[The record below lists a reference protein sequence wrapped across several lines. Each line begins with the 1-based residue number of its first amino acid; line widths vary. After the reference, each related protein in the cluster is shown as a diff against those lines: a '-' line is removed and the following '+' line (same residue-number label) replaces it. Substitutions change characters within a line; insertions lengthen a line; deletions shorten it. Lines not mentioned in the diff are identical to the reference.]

1 MMRPPERRD
10 PDVPEV
16 RLFAERPRR
25 ESDGT
30 WLWPSDHIGVIATL
44 RL

>member
-1 MMRPPERRD
+1 
-10 PDVPEV
+10 VLEV
-16 RLFAERPRR
+16 GLFAGQPHR
-25 ESDGT
+25 ESDGS